1 MVCAMTRR
9 WLAPTLIAALW
20 ALFPATTI
28 AGQIQGRVLL
38 AGEVPAATKRPVTID
53 QYVCGTEKEVGDL
66 VVTPAREVGNV
77 VVWLETP
84 PPGATARPLP
94 DPEMDQKECAFVPRV
109 VLVAKGGTVRFLN
122 SDRLLHN
129 LHSMPRQN
137 PPFNRTQP
145 KGRTIPITFANPEII
160 RLDCDLHSWMR
171 GWVVV
176 ADHPFYAIS
185 DGQGRFRLDDVP
197 PGAYTLQI
205 WHERLG
211 RSSRPLTVTGDA
223 ATPVTIELPLR

>member
-1 MVCAMTRR
+1 M
-9 WLAPTLIAALW
+9 
-20 ALFPATTI
+20 

-38 AGEVPAATKRPVTID
+38 TGEVPAATKRPVTID

-66 VVTPAREVGNV
+66 VVTPAREVRNV

-84 PPGATARPLP
+84 PPGATSQPLP
-94 DPEMDQKECAFVPRV
+94 DPEMDQKECLFVPRV
-109 VLVAKGGTVRFLN
+109 VLVAAGGTVKFLN

-129 LHSMPRQN
+129 LHSAPKQN
-137 PPFNRTQP
+137 PSFNRTQP
-145 KGRTIPITFANPEII
+145 KGRAILITFAKPEII
-160 RLDCDLHSWMR
+160 RLECDLHSWMR

-176 ADHPFYAIS
+176 ADHPFYALS
-185 DGQGRFRLDDVP
+185 DEQGRFRLDGVP
-197 PGAYTLQI
+197 PGSYTLQI

-211 RSSRPLTVTGDA
+211 RSSKPVTVTADA